1 MASAT
6 AVRSLTVSCPQTC
19 GLVTVCM
26 SGPPSCGYSLEGG
39 HQFRN
44 SSRGQDGRFTARFAG
59 KVGAADRD
67 VAELAGSDLDLT
79 MANVSGQLR
88 QSCQLE
94 NPTIQRMAR
103 IGDSNLALAHLRNQR
118 CITLAGVC
126 RCRRC
131 RSGSS

>member
-67 VAELAGSDLDLT
+67 VGELVGAQLDLAVT
-79 MANVSGQLR
+79 DVSWQVGEAGQL
-88 QSCQLE
+88 Q
-94 NPTIQRMAR
+94 NPA
-103 IGDSNLALAHLRNQR
+103 
-118 CITLAGVC
+118 V
-126 RCRRC
+126 
-131 RSGSS
+131 